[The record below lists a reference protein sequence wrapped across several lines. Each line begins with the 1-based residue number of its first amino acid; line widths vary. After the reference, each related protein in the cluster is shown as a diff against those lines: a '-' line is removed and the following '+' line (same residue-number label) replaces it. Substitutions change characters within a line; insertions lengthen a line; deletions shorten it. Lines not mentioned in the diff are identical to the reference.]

1 MFLFRVMSKM
11 QAAKYLGH
19 NSLEMVKEYVNM
31 FGEDLKENFEKF
43 NPINQFM
50 NDSKGPIQII

>member
-1 MFLFRVMSKM
+1 M